1 MNGATKTAQM
11 LPAPNLKA
19 GAVPSRS
26 ELISWLTLEAASIP
40 EPTGE
45 SPLMTLEGYGWDLAR
60 GQKPESKR
68 GSKEELAPLL
78 NQENGREEARKMNRK
93 GT

>member
-1 MNGATKTAQM
+1 ME
-11 LPAPNLKA
+11 LPEQHGCSLLQIPKQ
-19 GAVPSRS
+19 GTVPSHS
-26 ELISWLTLEAASIP
+26 ELISWLILEAASIP

-45 SPLMTLEGYGWDLAR
+45 SPLMTLGGYGWDLAG
-60 GQKPESKR
+60 GQKLESKR

-78 NQENGREEARKMNRK
+78 NQENGREEAKKMKRK